1 MSYTAIIATLLNN
14 ATTPVVTHST
24 LEVVEHDR
32 VWAFR
37 EGLDHV
43 VVIVDNFTAEIAV
56 TYSDP
61 LISVERKRA
70 LWAACA
76 EVVAAA
82 LR

>member
-1 MSYTAIIATLLNN
+1 MYTAIIATLLNN

-24 LEVVEHDR
+24 LEVVENDR

-43 VVIVDNFTAEIAV
+43 VVIVDNFTAEISV
-56 TYSDP
+56 VYSDN
-61 LISVERKRA
+61 LIPAERKRA
-70 LWAACA
+70 LWAAVA